1 MEHVP
6 AGGGHHHPG
15 LHDCKVQFRQSC
27 QPQERSRGMPATP
40 RWQIHETQILPN
52 AATILPR
59 RACNLVMFFAW
70 GLKHMLAGLVL
81 LSAAVGLVGMGVA
94 FTLAVPAWVALALYP
109 AICSLMMLTSAAI
122 LSRRATQSAQA
133 AQFLRRQA

>member
-1 MEHVP
+1 
-6 AGGGHHHPG
+6 
-15 LHDCKVQFRQSC
+15 
-27 QPQERSRGMPATP
+27 
-40 RWQIHETQILPN
+40 
-52 AATILPR
+52 
-59 RACNLVMFFAW
+59 MFFAW